1 MQEKRPN
8 VLIHCVLKCHNH
20 QRRKKI
26 IIFTTYSTQSVRDSR
41 RPAIYH
47 LMPGLPRSKLTGVRH
62 AARRHATSIR
72 RRTAAAAVRDCLQL
86 LPSSFTLQ
94 KKNRIFI
101 VAASHTLQKLFCISF
116 PCVSIIGFY
125 QKIIIKP
132 FDYANSETY
141 TSVSPVVKQ

>member
-1 MQEKRPN
+1 M
-8 VLIHCVLKCHNH
+8 HCVLKCHNH

-47 LMPGLPRSKLTGVRH
+47 LMPGRGSKLKP
-62 AARRHATSIR
+62 AYATPPPP
-72 RRTAAAAVRDCLQL
+72 
-86 LPSSFTLQ
+86 PSEIVYNYCPVVSHC

-132 FDYANSETY
+132 FDYANSETH
-141 TSVSPVVKQ
+141 TSVTPVVKQ